1 MSKRLAAFLA
11 GTIMAGAAAVVIP
24 TSPAQA
30 TALPALTS
38 PLTDAAT
45 KLVESSLLPDL
56 NQLVPGLAT
65 NPAQL
70 FDLHS
75 AFTKLAALPDN
86 ADLETAIDGLDGG
99 GFTFGNVHADD
110 GTKDTLT
117 FDLAIDRD
125 VPIELGIIDGEVQLL
140 GGSVDVHVHMEP
152 TTITAEFDP
161 AVGGGDEF
169 ALTNLPRFD
178 IDLTMDETLNESL
191 QFGFAQADAT
201 GDFDVNSRISLQLT
215 DPDASGRLTLA
226 ELTTADIADVM
237 AASFDHENAPTN
249 ELSASITLTAD
260 VAGTDFTGTVT
271 IADEKLFEGTEPA
284 IDISLDGAN
293 PISLLTNVGPD
304 SALAGLNQIL
314 STFGAGMIAGDRP
327 LPFLDGGLFIP
338 AGLDNNDFDQVFDA
352 VKPLYDYVQSRSV
365 QLNCGAFPFVENG
378 PVPTPSDNVPL
389 LPTKGLVKD
398 QYVACRAFAGD
409 EPRAGEAVT
418 WNPTG
423 ATRLTSV
430 PDSFTSV
437 AVEPTTSVIF
447 KMSAPGNFGTTLTF
461 TPDDTGVEMTVQQRA
476 QTIQQLITELQAA
489 GALPANSVT
498 WDANLEALV
507 FKLSF
512 QSASFARSAGV
523 DAGNGLAADTHLTGL
538 SGKGNVA
545 FEVGPISAD
554 LSVGMILTE
563 DAADIGPEPDSP
575 GASTESR
582 RFFVKVPDSGNLV
595 SVDDVDLTGSA
606 GFEGRLGFLEVNG
619 SAGLT
624 ASRPDSNAPALA
636 VQLKKDPNH
645 AGVEIEGVGSDANA
659 ILIPELLA
667 KPVSYLDVATN
678 FAVHGDVDLTAD
690 ALVANAGASFKF
702 DWPLDGAPT
711 TSDFAGNFDSLV
723 DFDASETLTVTES
736 STAATDEAVAPG
748 KPVEVSVTTSA
759 TDLNTK
765 PGLVGAVLTRDG
777 QPDCQIT
784 SVPSNSTLSCT
795 LTVPESGLD
804 DPPLATG
811 DYEVVGNT
819 LSHLVKILDTIASFA
834 DKLQQAVDT
843 AQLGDDVEIW
853 GVKPSDIAA
862 QARKLKLLV
871 DEMRGLADA
880 VVTCEPGSDELELRG
895 LPVGQGA
902 ITCHAG
908 NGNTAASNV
917 RWRVVDTE
925 TGAGA
930 WSDDPAGTT
939 VGSDPKPTQT
949 LTVPDSVD
957 RNNDG
962 FLAMGTEWT
971 AVVEWT
977 DAQGEHRAS
986 LPPPTPGSLTR
997 LEQLVQNTLGL
1008 PDDALE
1014 LGLDT
1019 AGQTPTL
1026 TIKLDYGICSSTAP
1040 ADLTAECAGKPTG
1053 PTPSTKIA
1061 FNLGDHSLASLSVTG
1076 DPVVTYAALG
1086 QFNLGVPLNGDT
1098 PEILDGTELKLT
1110 ARVDAPNLGLEA
1122 NLGPFA
1128 VQAGAKVAGIA
1139 GTALAGSADGVLV
1152 VSPALAD
1159 QIPDGARIDR
1169 TSDHDTCVVSAHGAA
1184 DADGNIPLTCT
1195 GVAWAEDDA
1204 FTVLIGGELKGQ
1216 LGLTVTIPA
1225 GAIGSQ
1231 TPTVKITGLTND
1243 CGPLPGGTPV
1253 GGSLPTGAP
1262 FACARLGLGLKS
1274 GNATKYLGEVGVD
1287 VVDTDADD
1295 FGFSPAFAVVV
1306 PADLASKLADAILDP
1321 AFLLQAL
1328 PPLLRDIAT
1337 QLRNLAESGIPDAVG
1352 DPLRSAAEG
1361 LEGIADTVAEV
1372 LDLGNPS
1379 NAGGIED
1386 ALENALGQ
1394 LLGDF
1399 LAQNLA
1405 PSITVETKCGP
1416 NNDPCDPGASPA
1428 AIDDISVHLDFSDT
1442 IEATTPVNLGLE
1454 GLPLSVQ
1461 GGVTA
1466 GAKWELSTA
1475 VGLSRTDGPYISA
1488 PTASLTAFVEFA
1500 DNSEAKCSEILPK
1513 NQSKSAWAVD
1523 PDDDGPELARCLKA
1537 RLGFLDVE
1545 AIDAKADDERTTIKG
1560 EATLGLTGG
1569 GDNVITFN
1577 ELTQGD
1583 VAVDADIGGTLR
1595 VNLALRTGI
1604 AGTGTDLPS
1613 ILGTLHFE
1621 AAASA
1626 GGGFEQPDFDFGNL
1640 YLDVGTYL
1648 ANFLQPVIDGI
1659 NDIISP
1665 FKPIIDVINAPI
1677 PVVSD
1682 LAALVGEPPVTMISL
1697 LEAATGADLSMVK
1710 AILKIVQFVGEIA
1723 EVVSQL
1729 PENDPSFQLP
1739 LGELVGLNA
1748 LAADPFEDRAP
1759 GSFSVDT
1766 SKASQATTPE
1776 NRGSYIGNIPQ
1787 GGAGG
1792 GFVND
1797 IAGKSGMDEQ
1807 GTDAGRPTTFGVP
1820 GLSFPFLDDASQIF
1834 GLLVGKDA
1842 TLIRWEAG
1850 TMEASA
1856 GLSWDFGPIMVG
1868 PVPITISI
1876 GGEIGL
1882 RGRFAIGYDTVG
1894 IRKLIDGGNAASL
1907 LDGIFIDD
1915 LDAQGNDVNELEF
1928 FGRVWAGASVDLVII
1943 SAGVKGGIELT
1954 FGLNLNDSPDPDGK
1968 LRIDEIL
1975 DKLQNPICLFDV
1987 NGRIE
1992 AFLAVFVKI
2001 DLFFFTEE
2009 YSFELVRITLLEW
2022 SSACEPPEPDLAEK
2036 DGNNVL
2042 HLNVGSR
2049 FDKRNVGEDEADE
2062 KLEVR
2067 QLNSNGDVRVSGYG
2081 YEETAEN
2088 VDLIVFDAGTGDD
2101 EILFLPGGE
2110 EGNTIPFTV
2119 PVAGSGGPGSD
2130 IVKIGGEASDNGAP
2144 TGGAPDLIRGDA
2156 SLAGV
2161 TSWAGVTFTPVAGM
2175 NGPAGNDAVEPGA
2188 GDDTVAGNGGEDTLT
2203 TGLGNDSLD
2212 GGAENDRLTGGP
2224 GNDVLSGGGADDT
2237 LSGGPSELTSP
2248 NDDDVIRGGVGTD
2261 TITGD
2266 VGNDVLFGDDS
2277 PDGVITGDPTLVFS
2291 GNKADWASWCDDD
2304 GQTDLMTGN
2313 DGDDILIGNG
2323 GDDQIIGNA
2332 GDDKA
2337 KGCEGAD
2344 LIAGDADEDEL
2355 HGDAGTDTINGGP
2368 QNDVIRGGT
2377 ENDVTHGDEGNDIVF
2392 GDEHADFVHGDDGLD
2407 ILVGDTGSVN
2417 NPSFGVANVL
2427 GTAPD
2432 ADKAVAMDA
2441 SVDHSHGGTGAR
2453 RASCDP
2459 LVPATGNS
2467 DCIFGGNGSDAAF
2480 GTGDGDIIEGNAG
2493 VDLLVGDTG
2502 DDLIR
2507 GGTDIDVVFG
2517 RDDDDVLFG
2526 ESSAD
2531 LVFGDRPVADWPTD
2545 TPSVSGG
2552 ADQLFGGPGTD
2563 RLEGDGGTDAI
2574 FGGADNDHAEG
2585 NSSDDTILGES
2596 GNDDL
2601 IGGSDMAGVE
2611 DDGETAKQIDGVD
2624 FTGISGGEGQDVI
2637 AGDNASITAGGY
2649 VLGRAVTLLDPTIGG
2664 DDTIEGDAGKDAAF
2678 GEFGDDTMWGD
2689 HGIVGPLLGAAA
2701 PDYLEGDDGDDE
2713 IHGEQDTDDIV
2724 GGNSAQD
2731 GVIDTDRVGTGLPD
2745 GGETLLDGG
2754 PARDWIAG
2762 DNARM
2767 DRVLGNGF
2775 DYDSQNVTPI
2785 KLFDLAT
2792 VATSA
2797 AAGSFGDDTV
2807 TGGDDTDLIFGQGG
2821 ADNLSGDGGADYVE
2835 GNNENDTIAGGEAND
2850 DLIGGGS
2857 ANDGVIDGDRV
2868 GNTLLDLGETDVTGG
2883 PGIDWITGDNA
2894 LVKRNVDVVN
2904 GPPRAPIELFDVQ
2917 IAGGPAIDTGTSGG
2931 DLLQGN
2937 EANDRIFGQGNG
2949 VQPATQIDPDDD
2961 RNNDF
2966 VGTLQGSADFNRSTG
2981 TADEDDNPQ
2990 VKWLG
2995 DVILGGIGDD
3005 EIEGNHGNDL
3015 MFGNGRPGTPD
3026 NEHDEDDIAGGGSAN
3041 PTAPAGNPGASSSKI
3056 FDNAREGLGA
3066 ALLDGFDTIHGDSA
3080 NNTVGDD
3087 DAVVG
3092 DNGWVQRLATK
3103 QAGPGP
3109 EKDANGNPIAIDQF
3123 DRNVQMTTTKA
3134 VDGTFANDFIS
3145 GNGGHDELYG
3155 QQGDDYVEGG
3165 FGSDAMVG
3173 DLGKVTTDLFTD
3185 NTGNAACGAA
3195 RTISPNEP
3203 FVQEPVCQPGT
3214 LFRLVQLHAFNDNAT
3229 AGQTPVAAGNDVMLG
3244 LDGDD
3249 WMHGGPGTDM
3259 MNGDGDAGAES
3270 DHPSLPGVTVVAD
3283 PNGASADN
3291 DHIFGGDSNG
3301 SGGLPN
3307 ADKGGNGDAVW
3318 GGRGHDH
3325 TYGGRGDDMLEVR
3338 PDPNNAVN
3346 FPPEWSA
3353 WAEADVESF
3362 HDVDFVYGGYDQDA
3376 MQANIADNGPN
3387 FGDRLFDWV
3396 GAYNIYYLCPATYG
3410 AYVNIRDQSPAILA
3424 YFEDQA
3430 RTDGALTPA
3439 TSGTSGFNE
3448 LALVYKPDVKNNSNP
3463 IYPGTPG
3470 HFFCPA

>member
-11 GTIMAGAAAVVIP
+11 GTILAGASAVVLP
-24 TSPAQA
+24 TSSAHA

-70 FDLHS
+70 FELHS
-75 AFTKLAALPDN
+75 VFTKLATLPDN

-99 GFTFGNVHADD
+99 GFTFSEVHADD
-110 GTKDTLT
+110 GSKDTLT
-117 FDLAIDRD
+117 FELAMDRD
-125 VPIELGIIDGEVQLL
+125 VPVELGIVDGDVQLL

-152 TTITAEFDP
+152 TTITAEYDP
-161 AVGGGDEF
+161 GVGGGDEF

-178 IDLTMDETLNESL
+178 IDVTMDETLDENL

-201 GDFDVNSRISLQLT
+201 GTFDVSSRISLQLT
-215 DPDASGRLTLA
+215 DPDASGRLTVA

-237 AASFDHENAPTN
+237 AVSFDHEDPPTN

-271 IADEKLFEGTEPA
+271 IADEKLFEGTEPT
-284 IDISLDGAN
+284 IDISLDGPN
-293 PISLLTNVGPD
+293 PIELLTNLGPD

-314 STFGAGMIAGDRP
+314 SAFGAGMIAGDRP

-338 AGLDNNDFDQVFDA
+338 AGLDDNDFDQVFDA

-365 QLNCGAFPFVENG
+365 QLNCGAFPFIANG

-389 LPTKGLVKD
+389 LPTTGLVQD
-398 QYVACRAFAGD
+398 QYVACRAFAGE
-409 EPRAGEAVT
+409 EPRAGKSVT

-430 PDSFTSV
+430 ADSFTSV

-447 KMSAPGNFGTTLTF
+447 KMSAPGDFATTLTF

-476 QTIQQLITELQAA
+476 QTIQQLIDELESA
-489 GALPANSVT
+489 GALPAGAVS
-498 WDANLEALV
+498 WDSNLESLV
-507 FKLSF
+507 FDLSF
-512 QSASFARSAGV
+512 QSAQFARSAGV

-538 SGKGNVA
+538 SSTADVGFN
-545 FEVGPISAD
+545 VGPINAD
-554 LSVGMILTE
+554 LSVGMILTD
-563 DAADIGPEPDSP
+563 DAADIEMDPSLP
-575 GASTESR
+575 GTSTESR
-582 RFFVKVPDSGNLV
+582 RFFVKVPASGNVLSIDNV
-595 SVDDVDLTGSA
+595 ALNGSA

-624 ASRPDSNAPALA
+624 TSKPDTGAPALA
-636 VQLKKDPNH
+636 VQLTNPN
-645 AGVEIEGVGSDANA
+645 GVTIAGVGSDANA

-678 FAVHGDVDLTAD
+678 LAVHGDVDLTAE
-690 ALVANAGASFKF
+690 ALVANAGAGFQF
-702 DWPLDGAPT
+702 DWPLDGAPSA
-711 TSDFAGNFDSLV
+711 SDFEGNFDSLI
-723 DFDASETLTVTES
+723 DFDASETLTITES
-736 STAATDEAVAPG
+736 STAASDEAVAPG
-748 KPVEVSVTTSA
+748 KPVEVSVTASA
-759 TDLNTK
+759 TDLTTK

-784 SVPSNSTLSCT
+784 AVPSNSTLSCT

-819 LSHLVKILDTIASFA
+819 LSHLVKILDTVAAFA
-834 DKLQQAVDT
+834 DALQQAVDA
-843 AQLGDDVEIW
+843 AQVGDDVEIW
-853 GVKPSDIAA
+853 GVKPSDIAVQA
-862 QARKLKLLV
+862 QKLKLLV
-871 DEMRGLADA
+871 DEMRGVADA
-880 VVTCEPGSDELELRG
+880 VITCEPGSDELELRG

-917 RWRVVDTE
+917 RWRIVDTDAG
-925 TGAGA
+925 TGDWTPDA
-930 WSDDPAGTT
+930 AGTT
-939 VGSDPKPTQT
+939 VGTDAKTTQA

-957 RNNDG
+957 QNNDG
-962 FLAMGTEWT
+962 FLAMGTEWS

-997 LEQLVQNTLGL
+997 LEQLIQNTLGL
-1008 PDDALE
+1008 PDAALE

-1019 AGQTPTL
+1019 SGPTPTL
-1026 TIKLDYGICSSTAP
+1026 TIELGYGICSSTAP
-1040 ADLTAECAGKPTG
+1040 ADLTDECQGMPTG
-1053 PTPSTKIA
+1053 PTPSTDIA
-1061 FNLGDHSLASLSVTG
+1061 FSLGDQSLAALNVTG
-1076 DPVVTYAALG
+1076 APSVKYAALG
-1086 QFNLGVPLNGDT
+1086 QFNLGVPLDASGE
-1098 PEILDGTELKLT
+1098 PQILDGTGLTLT
-1110 ARVDAPNLGLEA
+1110 ALLDAPNIGLEA
-1122 NLGPFA
+1122 ILGPFKA
-1128 VQAGAKVAGIA
+1128 QAGSFIDDIN
-1139 GTALAGSADGVLV
+1139 GTALVDSADGVLV
-1152 VSPALAD
+1152 VGTSLAG
-1159 QIPDGARIDR
+1159 QIPDGARIER
-1169 TSDHDTCVVSAHGAA
+1169 TSDHETCVVTAHGAA
-1184 DADGNIPLTCT
+1184 DGNGNIPLTCT
-1195 GVAWAEDDA
+1195 GVAWAEGNG
-1204 FTVLIGGELKGQ
+1204 FTVLIGSELKGQ
-1216 LGLTVTIPA
+1216 LGVDVTLAPGDI
-1225 GAIGSQ
+1225 SST
-1231 TPTVKITGLTND
+1231 TPSAEITGLDDD
-1243 CGPLPGGTPV
+1243 CGAMPDGDKIPDP
-1253 GGSLPTGAP
+1253 LPTGDA
-1262 FACARLGLGLKS
+1262 FACARLGLALVS
-1274 GNATKYLGEVGVD
+1274 GNATKFLGEVGVD
-1287 VVDTDADD
+1287 VVDTNSDPL
-1295 FGFSPAFAVVV
+1295 GFSPAFAVVV
-1306 PADLASKLADAILDP
+1306 PADLATKLADAILDP

-1328 PPLLRDIAT
+1328 PGLLRDIAE
-1337 QLRNLAESGIPDAVG
+1337 QLRDLAGSVPAAVG

-1372 LDLGNPS
+1372 LDLTGGDLTS
-1379 NAGGIED
+1379 AHGIEE
-1386 ALENALGQ
+1386 ALKNALSE

-1399 LAQNLA
+1399 LPQSLA
-1405 PSITVETKCGP
+1405 PSITVVTKCGV
-1416 NNDPCDPGASPA
+1416 DECADGASPA
-1428 AIDDISVHLDFSDT
+1428 EIDDITVQVELSDT
-1442 IEATTPVNLGLE
+1442 IEATAPINLGLD

-1466 GAKWELSTA
+1466 GAEWHLNA
-1475 VGLSRTDGPYISA
+1475 GIGLSRTDGPYLSA
-1488 PTASLTAFVEFA
+1488 PEAGLTAFVRFA
-1500 DNSEAKCSEILPK
+1500 ENSDVECTGILPASNNDPNDWAFDK
-1513 NQSKSAWAVD
+1513 ND
-1523 PDDDGPELARCLKA
+1523 PSLTRCLKA

-1545 AIDAKADDERTTIKG
+1545 AIDAKAADERTTIEG
-1560 EATLGLTGG
+1560 AATLALSGG

-1583 VAVDADIGGTLR
+1583 VDVDADIGGDLR
-1595 VNLALRTGI
+1595 INLALRTGI
-1604 AGTGTDLPS
+1604 AGTGSDLPS
-1613 ILGTLHFE
+1613 VVGTIHILAQVSATQDPQFE
-1621 AAASA
+1621 
-1626 GGGFEQPDFDFGNL
+1626 FDFGDL
-1640 YLDVGTYL
+1640 HLDVGTYL
-1648 ANFLQPVIDGI
+1648 AKFLKPVIDGI
-1659 NDIISP
+1659 NDVISP

-1682 LAALVGEPPVTMISL
+1682 LAAMVGEPPVTMISL

-1710 AILKIVQFVGEIA
+1710 AILSIVQFVGTVGDIVDDLGEA
-1723 EVVSQL
+1723 G
-1729 PENDPSFQLP
+1729 NDGSLQLP
-1739 LGELVGLNA
+1739 LGGL
-1748 LAADPFEDRAP
+1748 LGGFAP
-1759 GSFSVDT
+1759 SDFANRHPGAFSVDT
-1766 SKASQATTPE
+1766 DAASQATTPE
-1776 NRGSYIGNIPQ
+1776 NRGSYVGTVPQ
-1787 GGAGG
+1787 NGAGS

-1797 IAGKSGMDEQ
+1797 IAGSDNRLPAPATNGD
-1807 GTDAGRPTTFGVP
+1807 GRPTTFGVP
-1820 GLSFPFLDDASQIF
+1820 GLSFPVLEDASQIF

-1842 TLIRWEAG
+1842 VLIRWDAG

-2042 HLNVGSR
+2042 YLNVGSR

-2156 SLAGV
+2156 SLSGV

-2175 NGPAGNDAVEPGA
+2175 NGPSGNDAVEPGA
-2188 GDDTVAGNGGEDTLT
+2188 GDDTAAGNGGEDTLT

-2266 VGNDVLFGDDS
+2266 VGHDVLFGDDS

-2377 ENDVTHGDEGNDIVF
+2377 ENDVIHGDEGNDIVF

-2441 SVDHSHGGTGAR
+2441 SVDHSHGGTEAR

-2502 DDLIR
+2502 NDLIR

-2563 RLEGDGGTDAI
+2563 RLEGDGGTDTI

-2649 VLGRAVTLLDPTIGG
+2649 VLGRTVTLLDPTIGG

-2678 GEFGDDTMWGD
+2678 GEFGDDMMWGD
-2689 HGIVGPLLGAAA
+2689 HGIVGPFLGAGAL
-2701 PDYLEGDDGDDE
+2701 DYLEGDAGDDE
-2713 IHGEQDTDDIV
+2713 IHGEDGTDDIV

-2731 GVIDTDRVGTGLPD
+2731 GVIDADRVGTGLSD

-2767 DRVLGNGF
+2767 DRVLGNGK
-2775 DYDSQNVTPI
+2775 DYPDQNVTPI
-2785 KLFDLAT
+2785 LLFDLGTTA
-2792 VATSA
+2792 ADA
-2797 AAGSFGDDTV
+2797 AAGSFGNDSV
-2807 TGGDDTDLIFGQGG
+2807 FGGDDTDLIFGQGG
-2821 ADNLSGDGGADYVE
+2821 DDTLKGENGPDYVE
-2835 GNNENDTIAGGEAND
+2835 GNNGTDTIEGGEAND
-2850 DLIGGGS
+2850 DLMGGGS
-2857 ANDGVIDGDRV
+2857 ADDGLIDGNRV
-2868 GNTLLDLGETDVTGG
+2868 GNTLLDAGETDVTGG
-2883 PGIDWITGDNA
+2883 PGVDWITGDNA
-2894 LVKRNVDVVN
+2894 LVNRNIPVN
-2904 GPPRAPIELFDVQ
+2904 ASFGRAPIELFDFQ
-2917 IAGGPAIDTGTSGG
+2917 TATTGASPLTSGG
-2931 DLLQGN
+2931 DVLQGN
-2937 EANDRIFGQGNG
+2937 EGNDRIFGQGNG
-2949 VQPATQIDPDDD
+2949 AQPATQTDPADG

-2966 VGTLQGSADFNRSTG
+2966 VGTAQASPDFVRATG
-2981 TADEDDNPQ
+2981 TADEDDDAPNE
-2990 VKWLG
+2990 WLG
-2995 DVILGGIGDD
+2995 DVILGGVGDD

-3015 MFGNGRPGTPD
+3015 IFGDGTAGPG
-3026 NEHDEDDIAGGGSAN
+3026 HDEDDIAGGGSAN
-3041 PTAPAGNPGASSSKI
+3041 DGKI
-3056 FDNAREGLGA
+3056 FDNARAGLGA
-3066 ALLDGFDTIHGDSA
+3066 ALLDGADTIHGDS
-3080 NNTVGDD
+3080 TDDEVGDD
-3087 DAVVG
+3087 DAAIG
-3092 DNGWVQRLATK
+3092 DNGWVKRLGTT
-3103 QAGPGP
+3103 QTGAGPDGQP
-3109 EKDANGNPIAIDQF
+3109 VDIVGRD
-3123 DRNVQMTTTKA
+3123 VQMGQVMPA
-3134 VDGTFANDFIS
+3134 SGTFGNDFVA

-3155 QQGDDYVEGG
+3155 QAGDDAVEGDW
-3165 FGSDAMVG
+3165 GSDAVLG
-3173 DLGKVTTDLFTD
+3173 DIGKVTTDLLGD
-3185 NTGNAACGAA
+3185 GAGDGVCTPP
-3195 RTISPNEP
+3195 RTIAPQEP
-3203 FVQEPVCQPGT
+3203 FVTADVCQPGT
-3214 LFRLVQLHAFNDNAT
+3214 LFRLVQLFAFDDNQAT
-3229 AGQTPVAAGNDVMLG
+3229 SVKGKDVMLG
-3244 LDGDD
+3244 GDGDD
-3249 WMHGGPGTDM
+3249 WMHGGAGQDLIQ
-3259 MNGDGDAGAES
+3259 GDGDADPLSEHA
-3270 DHPSLPGVTVVAD
+3270 HPSLPGVTVVED
-3283 PNGASADN
+3283 PNPASADV
-3291 DHIFGGDSNG
+3291 DRIFGGDSNG
-3301 SGGLPN
+3301 AGTVN
-3307 ADKGGNGDAVW
+3307 AVTGGNGDAIW
-3318 GGRGHDH
+3318 GGRGNDH
-3325 TYGGRGDDMLEVR
+3325 TYGGRGDDMLDVH
-3338 PDPNNAVN
+3338 PDPQ
-3346 FPPEWSA
+3346 FPTTWSA
-3353 WAEADVESF
+3353 WAEADNESF
-3362 HDVDFVYGGYDQDA
+3362 HDIDIVYGGYDQDA
-3376 MQANIADNGPN
+3376 MQANIADQGPTD
-3387 FGDRLFDWV
+3387 GDRMFDWV
-3396 GAYNIYYLCPATYG
+3396 GTYNILYLCPATYG
-3410 AYVNIRDQSPAILA
+3410 AYVTIRDQNPALIA
-3424 YFEDQA
+3424 YLLEQA
-3430 RTDGALTPA
+3430 ATDGALTPSVV
-3439 TSGTSGFNE
+3439 TSSGGNE
-3448 LALVYKPDVKNNSNP
+3448 IAMVFKPDVKNNSNP